1 MIIIKTI
8 KNENKSWKVPNL
20 EFEMFGERMWELKR
34 WENVFTC
41 DNRLDSSACFIIVSM
56 AFISACIC
64 LNSSTCAI
72 FSCWRSS
79 SSLLYSSKHLSSS
92 SNWAT
97 SHRRE
102 IRVFSRQ
109 IVFVRMSLSASSL
122 AKACLSSTP
131 AILTI
136 YCTNLRKRRFT
147 LFLVKA
153 LGETEE
159 RGLGPGAGS
168 SRIMNSHWS
177 IITCSWS
184 LISRYKQVSAP
195 ELASHWSRDSA
206 YWVFNLW

>member
-1 MIIIKTI
+1 MIRKKWLETKT
-8 KNENKSWKVPNL
+8 KVGKFSNL
-20 EFEMFGERMWELKR
+20 EFDLKK
-34 WENVFTC
+34 NVFTC

-72 FSCWRSS
+72 FSCCRSS

-97 SHRRE
+97 SHSRE

-136 YCTNLRKRRFT
+136 YCTNLRKRRFA
-147 LFLVKA
+147 LSLVKTQ
-153 LGETEE
+153 GETEE
-159 RGLGPGAGS
+159 RGLGPGAGT

-177 IITCSWS
+177 IITRF
-184 LISRYKQVSAP
+184 LI
-195 ELASHWSRDSA
+195 SHWSIQTSLRPGACFSL
-206 YWVFNLW
+206 VERFSLLSV